1 MRTLDESFRFFAP
14 YITMK
19 EHTKKE
25 KRMSADHK
33 REMENHES
41 NTIEDLTLD
50 EVKSENVKGGR
61 FVFGVERE
69 MKESG
74 EKGGTED

>member
-1 MRTLDESFRFFAP
+1 MSS
-14 YITMK
+14 
-19 EHTKKE
+19 EHTGKTE
-25 KRMSADHK
+25 KHD
-33 REMENHES
+33 S

-50 EVKSENVKGGR
+50 EAKSENVKGGR

>member
-1 MRTLDESFRFFAP
+1 MSS
-14 YITMK
+14 
-19 EHTKKE
+19 EHTSKT
-25 KRMSADHK
+25 
-33 REMENHES
+33 ENHES
-41 NTIEDLTLD
+41 NAIEDLTLD
-50 EVKSENVKGGR
+50 EAKTENVKGGR

>member
-1 MRTLDESFRFFAP
+1 
-14 YITMK
+14 
-19 EHTKKE
+19 
-25 KRMSADHK
+25 MSADNT